1 MTGDAELP
9 LGRGQEELRAAKTLL
24 DAGFP
29 AQAVAHAY
37 LAGFHSASAALLVL
51 GECPA
56 TSSGV
61 ISAFGKHVVGEN
73 GVDHETGR
81 VLRRLYEDRNDIE
94 HGLVEAAPKH
104 AEEAV
109 AEATRFVEATA
120 GWIERRVRAQ
130 RARSG
135 AGALGAQRGAKPG
148 SPPAG

>member
-1 MTGDAELP
+1 VRGQAATGGAPGAGAIGDSELS
-9 LGRGQEELRAAKTLL
+9 LGRGREELRAANALL

-37 LAGFHSASAALLVL
+37 LAGFHAASAALLVL

-61 ISAFGKHVVGEN
+61 IAAFAKHLVGEN

-94 HGLVEAAPKH
+94 HGLVEAGPEQARE
-104 AEEAV
+104 AVEEA
-109 AEATRFVEATA
+109 ARLVEATA
-120 GWIERRVRAQ
+120 SWIEQ
-130 RARSG
+130 RAT
-135 AGALGAQRGAKPG
+135 A
-148 SPPAG
+148 